1 MCIIHVCVHCASC
14 VLRLFYRYLLRRC
27 IINDADI
34 HILIFSYSPCLNFEL
49 PASLMPRKGCGEK
62 FLFREAL
69 RWVEETWPA
78 PPLQLNLNLQHFSE
92 IQNIFF
98 RNIENIFFRNAKNI
112 FHKYRKCF
120 VEIQKTA
127 STVFSAKPQL
137 TFSEIHLISKN
148 IWEFQ
153 FSMN

>member
-1 MCIIHVCVHCASC
+1 MAYQTAAGPRDTNGPSCVLRPFYHFLLHILIYILSNIYNMHILRYISSVFCTLRVMCIICVHCASC

-27 IINDADI
+27 IIYDADI
-34 HILIFSYSPCLNFEL
+34 HILILSSYSPCLHFEL

-98 RNIENIFFRNAKNI
+98 
-112 FHKYRKCF
+112 
-120 VEIQKTA
+120 
-127 STVFSAKPQL
+127 
-137 TFSEIHLISKN
+137 
-148 IWEFQ
+148 
-153 FSMN
+153 